1 MTPFRVF
8 NYLNNEGIPRIWV
21 AHRQD
26 GLNEP
31 LDEFTVMSLRN
42 SDGEIQ
48 EAFAGELQ
56 FDTNPIYNQPK
67 WN

>member
-8 NYLNNEGIPRIWV
+8 NHLNSEGIPRIWV
-21 AHRQD
+21 ARRQD
-26 GLNEP
+26 GSNKP

-56 FDTNPIYNQPK
+56 FDSNNIYNQPK